1 MRMLDWNFNW
11 LSEKTIIDLL
21 SRQERKNDK
30 FNQHDLKKAAVLLPL
45 FCGNKGWEIFFTRR
59 TDTVQSHKG
68 QVSFPGGVSEHGD
81 ADAAATA
88 LRETREEIGLFPA
101 DVKVLGTMN
110 AMPTP
115 TGYLITPVVGRIF
128 LSSPFNLS
136 PSEVER
142 VFSIPLTWLSDSKH
156 WEERDYT
163 RHDGS
168 VERVVFFHEY
178 DGEVVWGITGRII
191 IDFLVIM
198 GIIK

>member
-1 MRMLDWNFNW
+1 MLDLNFGW
-11 LSEKTIIDLL
+11 LSEETITALL
-21 SRQERKNDK
+21 SRKERKNEEYIQC
-30 FNQHDLKKAAVLLPL
+30 NLKKAAVLLPL
-45 FCGNKGWEIFFTRR
+45 YCGNKGWEIFFTRR
-59 TDTVQSHKG
+59 TDAVQYHKG
-68 QVSFPGGVSEHGD
+68 QVSFPGGFSEYGD
-81 ADAAATA
+81 DDAAATA

-136 PSEVER
+136 PAEVER

-156 WEERDYT
+156 WEERDYI

-178 DGEVVWGITGRII
+178 DGEVVWGITGRIV